1 MSLHEAMKERHTVRK
16 YTDIPLSD
24 VLENRLIERVE
35 ENNARFNLHIRLI
48 ENNGIVLPFLTRI
61 FVSKGVRNFFLL
73 SGKDC
78 PALEENL
85 GYSGADLMLYAQTL
99 GLNTWWIGG
108 TYKRKVC
115 EKLALQGNK
124 VIGIIAVGYG
134 KTEGKPH
141 RSKKPEQVSFYNG
154 TEPEWFRLGV
164 EAALLA
170 PTAMNRQAFFIK
182 GEGNQ
187 VSIVSKGG
195 IYQGADLGLVK
206 YHFSLG
212 AGNKNFVWKP

>member
-1 MSLHEAMKERHTVRK
+1 MSLHEAMRERHTVRK

-35 ENNARFNLHIRLI
+35 ENNARFNLHIKLI
-48 ENNGIVLPFLTRI
+48 ENNRIVLPFFARI
-61 FVSKGVRNFFLL
+61 FISRGMRNFFLL
-73 SGKDC
+73 SGKDS

-85 GYSGADLMLYAQTL
+85 GYAGADLMLYSQTL

-108 TYKRKVC
+108 TYKRKIC
-115 EKLALQGNK
+115 EKLAPAGDK
-124 VIGIIAVGYG
+124 IIGIIAVGYG
-134 KTEGKPH
+134 RTEGKPH
-141 RSKKPEQVSFYNG
+141 KSKTQEQVSFYNG
-154 TEPEWFRLGV
+154 KEPEWFRRGV

-170 PTAMNRQAFFIK
+170 PTTMNKQAFFIK

-187 VSIVSKGG
+187 VSIISKGG
-195 IYQGADLGLVK
+195 IYQFADLGLVK

-212 AGNKNFVWKP
+212 AGNENFVWKC